1 MELSGILYICASTL
15 FIIVGILHL
24 IVHFNQLISL
34 ETKEKFSSIE
44 NIKVIKRSA
53 QVWKLWKGMSLL
65 FGVLLTV
72 LGINNILSLLS
83 LGEKSHPSILICI
96 VNIIVL
102 IIIIYTGF
110 KYFSKMQIY
119 GGFLG
124 LILFIASLFFA
135 MN

>member
-1 MELSGILYICASTL
+1 MELSGILYICASSL
-15 FIIVGILHL
+15 FILVGILHL
-24 IVHFNQLISL
+24 TVHFKQLISL

-44 NIKVIKRSA
+44 NIKVIKRNA

-72 LGINNILSLLS
+72 LGINNILSLLD
-83 LGEKSHPSILICI
+83 LEKNSHPSILISI
-96 VNIIVL
+96 TNVIVL
-102 IIIIYTGF
+102 IIIIYSGY

-124 LILFIASLFFA
+124 LILFIISLLLSL
-135 MN
+135 N